1 MTIRKTLGVGATGS
15 LHGHVHRT
23 DQEAGVTI
31 LIIEDES
38 PIRSV
43 ITEILEDEGYPVV
56 SATNGLEALRYLQ
69 QQDELPCL
77 ILLDLGMPVMSGW
90 AFRAEQQRNPTLAA
104 IPVIVM
110 SALPHLNQKAAAL
123 KAVDCLSKP
132 LDIDTLLGTVARYYQ
147 SEGERELEYGGSS
160 VQ

>member
-1 MTIRKTLGVGATGS
+1 M
-15 LHGHVHRT
+15 
-23 DQEAGVTI
+23 TI

-43 ITEILEDEGYPVV
+43 VTEILEDEGYSVV

-90 AFRAEQQRNPTLAA
+90 EFRYEQQRDPTLAT

-110 SALPHLNQKAAAL
+110 SALPDLEKKAAAL
-123 KAVDCLSKP
+123 KAIDCLNKP
-132 LDIDTLLGTVARYYQ
+132 IDIDTLLNTVVQYYQ
-147 SEGERELEYGGSS
+147 
-160 VQ
+160 